1 MHTCKYIHTYIYIY
15 NELLLCYKKE
25 WNLFTCDNMDLLRRY
40 CAKWNKPEREEQILY
55 DFTLVTSK
63 TKQSRNKL
71 ADPENKMMITWGE
84 GDRGLGKI
92 NEGN

>member
-1 MHTCKYIHTYIYIY
+1 MCIHVNIYIHIYIY

-25 WNLFTCDNMDLLRRY
+25 WNLFTCSNMDLLRRY
-40 CAKWNKPEREEQILY
+40 CAKWNKPEREQILY

-71 ADPENKMMITWGE
+71 ADPENKMVITWGE
-84 GDRGLGKI
+84 GDRGLGK
-92 NEGN
+92 

>member
-1 MHTCKYIHTYIYIY
+1 
-15 NELLLCYKKE
+15 
-25 WNLFTCDNMDLLRRY
+25 MDLLRRY
-40 CAKWNKPEREEQILY
+40 YAKWNKPEREQILY

-71 ADPENKMMITWGE
+71 ADPENKMITWGE
-84 GDRGLGKI
+84 EIEGLGKI

>member
-1 MHTCKYIHTYIYIY
+1 
-15 NELLLCYKKE
+15 
-25 WNLFTCDNMDLLRRY
+25 MDLLRRY

-71 ADPENKMMITWGE
+71 TDPENKMMITWGE